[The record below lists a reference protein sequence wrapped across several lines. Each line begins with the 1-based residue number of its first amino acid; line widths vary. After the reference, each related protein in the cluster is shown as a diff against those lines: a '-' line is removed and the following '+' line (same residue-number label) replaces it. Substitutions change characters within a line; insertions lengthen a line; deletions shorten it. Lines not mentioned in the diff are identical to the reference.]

1 MAKQLIK
8 ERFQELAGIHNIH
21 EGNLDDLKKLNDNLS
36 SALEAFKKKA
46 EELKLGVDFGDVT
59 QAVNNYTEDVF
70 KADYKRT
77 GGKID

>member
-46 EELKLGVDFGDVT
+46 EELKLGVSFGDAS
-59 QAVNNYTEDVF
+59 QHLMKYTEDVF
-70 KADYKRT
+70 KANYKRT